1 MTSIKFYL
9 IEFDYVKIPKQLKIC
24 FIATFW
30 IIYKLAFIRLTIFLN
45 QKQNL
50 VQNMKL
56 YALFALAVSVAAIR
70 VQTNSKTQMKADLKN
85 KMHEALKKIETSNLM
100 K

>member
-1 MTSIKFYL
+1 
-9 IEFDYVKIPKQLKIC
+9 
-24 FIATFW
+24 
-30 IIYKLAFIRLTIFLN
+30 
-45 QKQNL
+45 
-50 VQNMKL
+50 MKL

-100 K
+100 KQPTEQDFYNWLREEAASVDGLTWPEMKDLITKFYSEYSNVPT

>member
-1 MTSIKFYL
+1 
-9 IEFDYVKIPKQLKIC
+9 
-24 FIATFW
+24 
-30 IIYKLAFIRLTIFLN
+30 
-45 QKQNL
+45 
-50 VQNMKL
+50 MKL